1 LAKCNSTTEPVGA
14 ISPACGSVLEDRA
27 DGCGVRRSDERSV
40 AAYAVCRLTS
50 GTLATIQ
57 RRRRDP
63 GGRRPRAADAARP
76 DKHAEHRPR
85 LGAQGDSRR
94 PGSGGRHHARQRVH
108 GQLQRLR
115 RVEDRERVPAVPDRP
130 VSIPGA
136 DPAQPAGLAF
146 TVYVVP
152 SDEPVGKV
160 VAQEPNS
167 GTAVAV
173 GLAVRFNTFR
183 AADDG
188 LLEQRVVRGFT
199 RGNRIAPNYRPAV
212 IRPSTNARMNPWSA
226 GNCPTT
232 PAEITIAAAIC
243 VPSAA
248 PVDRL
253 TAVVAANADVRPWS
267 TLRTPG
273 RFPARRARSRWPLR
287 VRRRR
292 PLCGRR
298 CVRRAR
304 RQPNRRRRSH
314 PEEGRD
320 RSAYMSGQGR
330 SRTPREAL
338 RSEVRRCLR

>member
-50 GTLATIQ
+50 GTLATIR

-199 RGNRIAPNYRPAV
+199 RGNRIGPELPSGRDQAEHERSDEPLVGREMPDHAGRDHYRGRDLRAQ
-212 IRPSTNARMNPWSA
+212 RGAGRSA
-226 GNCPTT
+226 HCCRRSERRR
-232 PAEITIAAAIC
+232 A
-243 VPSAA
+243 
-248 PVDRL
+248 
-253 TAVVAANADVRPWS
+253 AVVHAANARPIPS
-267 TLRTPG
+267 PTGT
-273 RFPARRARSRWPLR
+273 
-287 VRRRR
+287 
-292 PLCGRR
+292 
-298 CVRRAR
+298 
-304 RQPNRRRRSH
+304 
-314 PEEGRD
+314 
-320 RSAYMSGQGR
+320 
-330 SRTPREAL
+330 
-338 RSEVRRCLR
+338 